1 MGIEYEAKFRAT
13 AQLQQTI
20 RQAYAGEETLYEMH
34 TTYYDT
40 PSSALSSRHYTL
52 RRRMENGVSVCTLKA
67 PVSELGRGEW
77 ETECDSVEKAV
88 AELCKLGAPEKL
100 PELVQ
105 EGVIAVCGAR
115 FQRIAKTVVLD
126 SGTIELALDQG
137 ILYGGGREI
146 PLCEIEAELKSGG
159 LEVLERFAVDLA
171 ERYAL
176 IPEPKSKFRRAL
188 ALYKG
193 E

>member
-20 RQAYAGEETLYEMH
+20 RQAYAGEELLYEMH

-40 PSSALSSRHYTL
+40 PSAALSERRYTL

-88 AELCKLGAPEKL
+88 PELCKLGAPENL
-100 PELVQ
+100 PALVQ

-115 FQRIAKTVVLD
+115 FQRIAKTVVLED
-126 SGTIELALDQG
+126 GIIELALDQG
-137 ILYGGGREI
+137 VLYGGGREI
-146 PLCEIEAELKSGG
+146 PLCEIEAELKSGD
-159 LEVLERFAVDLA
+159 LTVLERFAGDLA
-171 ERYAL
+171 ERYGL
-176 IPEPKSKFRRAL
+176 VPEPKSKFRRAL